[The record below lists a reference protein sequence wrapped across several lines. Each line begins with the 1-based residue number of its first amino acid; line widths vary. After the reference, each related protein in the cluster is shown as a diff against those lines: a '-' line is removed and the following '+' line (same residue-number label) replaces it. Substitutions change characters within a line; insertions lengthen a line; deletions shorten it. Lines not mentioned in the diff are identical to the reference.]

1 MLRIALARDSP
12 CGLPWTPETS
22 AAPGGRKSGQAR
34 ACPRRARRATP
45 AVAGAREHPNAG
57 KQIELAFDT
66 QKERKNY
73 TNPLLGSLHTSRG
86 LPDTVALLERALDQT
101 AAIIAAISAS
111 DAGLA
116 TPYPGWDVAAL
127 VRHLTGQD
135 LRNFLASARGE
146 AADWQAPADELG
158 QDWAADF
165 RDRAARL
172 MAVWQQADLDRQLP
186 MPGGGQSALRSRA
199 DQQIAELAMHG
210 WDLVVA
216 TGQQTGL
223 DPALAEHAL
232 RWSHQLLRPEF
243 RGPDR
248 AFGPE
253 VPVRPDAP
261 VYQRLA
267 GWFGRDPNWT
277 PPGNTADRRP

>member
-1 MLRIALARDSP
+1 MTIM
-12 CGLPWTPETS
+12 TS
-22 AAPGGRKSGQAR
+22 DA
-34 ACPRRARRATP
+34 
-45 AVAGAREHPNAG
+45 
-57 KQIELAFDT
+57 
-66 QKERKNY
+66 
-73 TNPLLGSLHTSRG
+73 
-86 LPDTVALLERALDQT
+86 DTVALLERALEQT
-101 AAIIAAISAS
+101 AAIVAAIPAS
-111 DAGLA
+111 QAGLA
-116 TPYPGWDVAAL
+116 TPCPGWDVAAL

-172 MAVWQQADLDRQLP
+172 MAVWQQADLDQQVP

-210 WDLVVA
+210 WDLAVA
-216 TGQQTGL
+216 TGQQAGL

-232 RWSHQLLRPEF
+232 HWSRQVLRPEF

-248 AFGPE
+248 AFGAE

-261 VYQRLA
+261 VYQQLA

-277 PPGNTADRRP
+277 PPGNTTDHRP